1 MDKTM
6 KQALLLLLVCSGP
19 ALLAQAWC
27 PPGATWHYG
36 FASDNFNGFQ
46 KYTYTADTVFNG
58 LHYQVIA
65 KEIHTHWQNPPSDQV
80 VHAPDIYM
88 RVVDEV
94 VFGFDPSGN
103 LDTLVWF
110 DAVPG
115 DAWQVLQPD
124 DSGCACYYT
133 VMDTGH
139 VVLDGV
145 SLRYLQTEI
154 TSPFFN
160 CEAASR
166 LFVERI
172 GSFGSFLGDVG
183 ECGIGVSDTTL
194 RCYQDFQMNYSPE
207 NALPCEFILDIG
219 EASVRSVVAVYP
231 NPGTDVI
238 HVGTGNSA
246 PTDVRV
252 LDGMGRVVLRARNA
266 VGLVEFNSSE
276 LSAGIYMVELRSPQG
291 RRTIR
296 WVKQ

>member
-1 MDKTM
+1 MDETM
-6 KQALLLLLVCSGP
+6 KQALLFLLVCSGP
-19 ALLAQAWC
+19 ALMAQAWC
-27 PPGATWHYG
+27 PPSATWHYG

-46 KYTYTADTVFNG
+46 KYTYTGDTVFFG
-58 LHYQVIA
+58 VQYLRVA

-80 VHAPDIYM
+80 VQAPDIYM
-88 RVVDEV
+88 RLVDDV
-94 VFGFDPSGN
+94 LLGFDPSGN

-133 VMDTGH
+133 VTDTGH

-145 SLRYLQTEI
+145 WLRYLQTEI

-194 RCYQDFQMNYSPE
+194 RCYQDFQMDYSPE

-219 EASVRSVVAVYP
+219 EAPVLPSAAVYP

-238 HVGTGNSA
+238 HVEGGGTKRMA
-246 PTDVRV
+246 VHV
-252 LDGMGRVVLRARNA
+252 LDNMGRTVLATSSTNGSM
-266 VGLVEFNSSE
+266 VMDCGSLSPGLYLLEVSTEK
-276 LSAGIYMVELRSPQG
+276 G
-291 RRTIR
+291 RRSVK
-296 WVKQ
+296 WVKR